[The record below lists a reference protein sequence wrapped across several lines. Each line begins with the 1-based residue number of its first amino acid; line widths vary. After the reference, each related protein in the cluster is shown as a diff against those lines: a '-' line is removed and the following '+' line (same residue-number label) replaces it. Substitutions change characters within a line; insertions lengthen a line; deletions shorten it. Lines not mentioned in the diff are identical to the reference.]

1 MRVLRADKNKGF
13 SLIEVIVTVG
23 ILVIVLTNL
32 LGLFIYCSTLAQTS
46 GNMTLAVREAQGKLD
61 EMRDHSYGL
70 ITTDYGA
77 GGTPGNIFSLNQLNG
92 KGVIYFESP
101 PNPELLQIKV
111 VVSWKNKDTRVIGE
125 DANLN
130 GILDAGE
137 DKNANSEL
145 DSIVSLTTMIARR

>member
-1 MRVLRADKNKGF
+1 MRVKNKGF
-13 SLIEVIVTVG
+13 SLIEVIITVG
-23 ILVIVLTNL
+23 ILVIVMTNL

-46 GNMTLAVREAQGKLD
+46 GNTTLAVREAQGKLD

-101 PNPELLQIKV
+101 NPDLLQIKV
-111 VVSWKNKDTRVIGE
+111 VVSWKNKDNRLIGE

-130 GILDAGE
+130 GILEAGE
-137 DKNANSEL
+137 DKNANGQL

>member
-1 MRVLRADKNKGF
+1 MRVLRVDKNKGF

-23 ILVIVLTNL
+23 ILVIVLTSL
-32 LGLFIYCSTLAQTS
+32 LGLFIYCSTLAEAS
-46 GNMTLAVREAQGKLD
+46 GNMTLAIREAQGKLD
-61 EMRDHSYGL
+61 EIRDHSYSL

-77 GGTPGNIFSLNQLNG
+77 GGTPGNIFNLNQLNG
-92 KGVIYFESP
+92 KGVIYFES

-125 DANLN
+125 DVNLN
-130 GILDAGE
+130 GILEAGE
-137 DKNANSEL
+137 DKNANSQL

>member
-1 MRVLRADKNKGF
+1 MITVRKGKNKGF
-13 SLIEVIVTVG
+13 TLIEVVVTVG
-23 ILVIVLTNL
+23 ILVIVMTNL

-46 GNMTLAVREAQGKLD
+46 GNVTLAIREAQGKLD

-77 GGTPGNIFSLNQLNG
+77 GGTPGNIFNLNQLNG

-101 PNPELLQIKV
+101 NPDLFQIKV

-137 DKNANSEL
+137 DKNANSQL

>member
-1 MRVLRADKNKGF
+1 MIIVRKGKNKGF
-13 SLIEVIVTVG
+13 TLIEVVVTVG
-23 ILVIVLTNL
+23 ILVIVMTNL

-46 GNMTLAVREAQGKLD
+46 GNVTLAIREAQGMLD
-61 EMRDHSYGL
+61 EIRDHSYSL
-70 ITTDYGA
+70 ITTDYAA
-77 GGTPGNIFSLNQLNG
+77 GGTPGNIFNLNQLNG
-92 KGVIYFESP
+92 KGVIYFESA
-101 PNPELLQIKV
+101 PNPDLLQVKV

-137 DKNANSEL
+137 DKNANGQL